1 MGTQRKPVNSG
12 GSALKRLRTTLKTSG
27 AIGVAVPSKK
37 KRFLVAKEGKVGVKA
52 QMKQTLRQ
60 VDKTHSLNNPF
71 EKQFAR
77 LKHDVL
83 GRKVKG
89 VEGKPMA
96 QRKKAEENRKK
107 TLKVEMAK
115 KNRVGGLVDR
125 RFGENNPNL
134 SVEDKMME
142 RFMREQKGK
151 STRNASLF
159 NLEEEDLTHMG
170 QSISGMDDYA
180 LESGLERVD
189 DEEGNIDRDTV
200 KFSHFGGF
208 EDDEDRRKSKS
219 EIMAEVIAKSKFH
232 KQERQKL
239 NEEVL
244 QLGEEVDENL
254 DDLKNLLLGTGGR
267 SGTQKEEPK
276 PERAWRKPLTSQ
288 EEDYD
293 NFIRE
298 MKGEAKAAP
307 TNRLKTEEERAFEE
321 KEKLEKME
329 AERLAR
335 MNGPVKSNAKKRNAQ
350 ADDLGDDYSQNF
362 PINKKRGSSKK
373 DGDDDDEDSEEF
385 DEDDDEE
392 DDPKGRNAQPLTY
405 SKDGILVNK
414 EVFMMKKR
422 PKKGDDLSDDEEEDD
437 DEDDEEEEDDD
448 GDEDDEEEGEDDE
461 EGEEDDLE
469 EDGAKVHL
477 DAVEDVLGEDE
488 EEEEVDEEAMAAQKA
503 EAAATIPYTFVA
515 PSDHSELLKY
525 VDHLSPAD
533 QSTVIH
539 RIRVLYH
546 AKLGG
551 LNKSKLEQLLRV
563 LFDHMQYL
571 TRKSPADLETVNAL
585 SKHLHELCV
594 QFPQI
599 AAEICIRR
607 IRKLHGTI
615 QSAVDKS
622 SALPWIDDLVLL
634 KTIGTVF
641 SVSDFD
647 HIVGTRAQLLMSE
660 YLVMC
665 PATNGRQALSGL
677 VLCQILKE
685 FVKTSKRYIPEV
697 ISFLHSLL
705 DSLHPTQ
712 STNKNLSITTPS
724 ASPMDLDLCTLLAR
738 PGTKKAETFPEFKTD
753 SFKISAL
760 ATAVN
765 LIGQFSRVYSD
776 ASGFIEIYA
785 PLLEKLVKFEGLV
798 SKKPFAKAAK
808 KPSETL
814 VGIFKTNIDLVKG
827 LLVSAALK
835 RKPLLLQKRKAMAIK
850 SFVPKFQEHY
860 SMDRRFDANRDRAKV
875 KKDQAEYKK
884 EYKGAMRELRKDG
897 QFIARQRLVD
907 RKEKDV
913 VYKKKM
919 DRIMGDL
926 ANLEGA
932 MRGYEKMNGKK

>member
-1 MGTQRKPVNSG
+1 MGTQRKPAVSG
-12 GSALKRLRTTLKTSG
+12 GSALKRLRTTLKSSG
-27 AIGVAVPSKK
+27 AIGVPVPSRK
-37 KRFLVAKEGKVGVKA
+37 KRLHQSNDGKQSVKSA
-52 QMKQTLRQ
+52 MKQQLRT
-60 VDKTHSLNNPF
+60 VDKTASQNNPF
-71 EKQFAR
+71 ERQFAR

-107 TLKVEMAK
+107 TLKVEMEK
-115 KNRVGGLVDR
+115 KNRVGGMVDR

-151 STRNASLF
+151 STRNSSLF

-254 DDLKNLLLGTGGR
+254 DDLKSLLLASSASTE
-267 SGTQKEEPK
+267 TPK

-307 TNRLKTEEERAFEE
+307 TNRLKTDEEKAFDE

-335 MNGPVKSNAKKRNAQ
+335 MNGPSKSRKKRNAQ
-350 ADDLGDDYSQNF
+350 ADDL
-362 PINKKRGSSKK
+362 
-373 DGDDDDEDSEEF
+373 DDDFGFTQTGLVGKGDN
-385 DEDDDEE
+385 DEDDESEDIDEDE
-392 DDPKGRNAQPLTY
+392 DDPRGKNAQPLTY

-414 EVFMMKKR
+414 EIFMMKRR
-422 PKKGDDLSDDEEEDD
+422 PKNSSDSQTDSDD
-437 DEDDEEEEDDD
+437 
-448 GDEDDEEEGEDDE
+448 DDE
-461 EGEEDDLE
+461 EGDGDDDDDSDE
-469 EDGAKVHL
+469 NGDN
-477 DAVEDVLGEDE
+477 GEDE
-488 EEEEVDEEAMAAQKA
+488 EDSEDDEDNEDLDDLNIDNDTKAIRAEGRENIEEESDGDEVDEEYFAAQKA

-515 PSDHSELLKY
+515 PSDHSDLLKY

-551 LNKSKLEQLLRV
+551 LNKSKLENLLRI

-571 TRKSPADLETVNAL
+571 TRKSPADIETVNAL

-594 QFPQI
+594 QFPLL

-607 IRKLHGTI
+607 VRKLHGTI
-615 QSAVDKS
+615 LSASDKS

-647 HIVGTRAQLLMSE
+647 HIVGTRAQLLMAE
-660 YLVMC
+660 YLLMC
-665 PATNGRQALSGL
+665 PANNGRQALSGAI
-677 VLCQILKE
+677 LCQILKE
-685 FVKTSKRYIPEV
+685 FVKTSKRYVPEI

-705 DSLHPTQ
+705 DALHPQ
-712 STNKNLSITTPS
+712 LSTNKNLAICSMT
-724 ASPMDLDLCTLLAR
+724 ASPSNLDLCALLAR
-738 PGTKKAETFPEFKTD
+738 PSTKKAEILPEFKTD
-753 SFKISAL
+753 SFKIAL
-760 ATAVN
+760 LITIIN

-776 ASGFIEIYA
+776 ASGFIEIYTPLVEKLEQFE
-785 PLLEKLVKFEGLV
+785 PLLHVPKPKAGKKNSGGAV
-798 SKKPFAKAAK
+798 SDMLLDA
-808 KPSETL
+808 
-814 VGIFKTNIDLVKG
+814 FKVNLDLVKS
-827 LLVSAALK
+827 LLASAALK
-835 RKPLLLQKRKAMAIK
+835 RKPLFLQKRKAMAIRT
-850 SFVPKFQEHY
+850 FVPKFQEHY
-860 SMDRRFDANRDRAKV
+860 SMDRRFDANRDRAKA

-897 QFIARQRLVD
+897 QFIARQRLVE

-932 MRGYEKMNGKK
+932 MRGYEKMNKK